1 MLREH
6 LIPHGFVTQLYS
18 PPMNHEERALKEIYL
33 TLSERYRYQ
42 KFELLSAGQ
51 GALLKEGE
59 ARSCEIYRDRLV
71 IREQPTQVS
80 TGEYFDQVIPI
91 AEEIQRKLNIPIWVV
106 QQAVLRF
113 LVPFEEPV
121 IPLLQ
126 SRLFSIGD
134 DAMGEFGRPV
144 LGMCLRIEFPPL
156 PEDPSQLQLRIEPY
170 FRNPKRLYLELSARF
185 LQPVQSLDE
194 LRNRLATADEFIKE
208 KALSFLETTLS
219 RDQS

>member
-1 MLREH
+1 
-6 LIPHGFVTQLYS
+6 
-18 PPMNHEERALKEIYL
+18 MNHEERSLKEIYL

-42 KFELLSAGQ
+42 KFELLPAGQ

-80 TGEYFDQVIPI
+80 TGEYFDQVVPI
-91 AEEIQRKLNIPIWVV
+91 ADEIQRRLKIPIWVV

-126 SRLFSIGD
+126 SHLFNIGD
-134 DAMGEFGRPV
+134 DALEEFGRPV

-156 PEDPSQLQLRIEPY
+156 PEDPSQMQLRVEPY
-170 FRNPKRLYLELSARF
+170 FRNPKRLYIELSARF
-185 LQPVQSLDE
+185 LQPAQSMED
-194 LRNRLATADEFIKE
+194 LRARLATADEFVKE
-208 KALSFLETTLS
+208 KALSFLESILS
-219 RDQS
+219 KNQG

>member
-6 LIPHGFVTQLYS
+6 LIPHGFVTQMYS
-18 PPMNHEERALKEIYL
+18 PPMNHEERVLKEIYL

-42 KFELLSAGQ
+42 KFELLPAGQ

-59 ARSCEIYRDRLV
+59 ERSCEIYRDRLV
-71 IREQPTQVS
+71 VREQPTQVS
-80 TGEYFDQVIPI
+80 TSEYFDQVIPI
-91 AEEIQRKLNIPIWVV
+91 TEEIQRRLNIPIWVV
-106 QQAVLRF
+106 QQTVLRF

-126 SRLFSIGD
+126 RHLFSVTD
-134 DAMGEFGRPV
+134 DAMAEFGRPI

-185 LQPVQSLDE
+185 LQPVQTMDE
-194 LRNRLATADEFIKE
+194 LRTRLASADEFVKD
-208 KALSFLETTLS
+208 KALNFLETTLS
-219 RDQS
+219 RKQG